1 LLEFAFRSRQQY
13 GDRIDEEQA
22 MSTATATDSSYIT
35 RSPDVCGGQ
44 PVITGTRTPVK
55 SIVGY
60 YKMGMSVEEILE
72 GLPHLNPAQVFA
84 ALSYYHDHQ
93 AEIEQDIEDSRVE
106 NLIARYGLKVL
117 PDGRLVPEKNGE

>member
-1 LLEFAFRSRQQY
+1 MSR
-13 GDRIDEEQA
+13 A
-22 MSTATATDSSYIT
+22 AATDSSYIT
-35 RSPDVCGGQ
+35 RSPAVCGGQ
-44 PVITGTRTPVK
+44 PVIAGTRTPVK

-72 GLPHLNPAQVFA
+72 GLPHLSPAQVFA

-93 AEIEQDIEDSRVE
+93 AEIEQDIAASRVE
-106 NLIARYGLKVL
+106 TLITRYGLKAL

>member
-1 LLEFAFRSRQQY
+1 
-13 GDRIDEEQA
+13 

-35 RSPDVCGGQ
+35 RNPAVCSGQ
-44 PVITGTRTPVK
+44 PVIAGTRTPVK

-72 GLPHLNPAQVFA
+72 GLPHLSPAQVFA

-93 AEIEQDIEDSRVE
+93 AEIEQDIADSRVE
-106 NLIARYGLKVL
+106 TLITRYGLKAL
-117 PDGRLVPEKNGE
+117 PDGRLVPEKNGD

>member
-1 LLEFAFRSRQQY
+1 
-13 GDRIDEEQA
+13 
-22 MSTATATDSSYIT
+22 MSTATATDSPYIT

-44 PVITGTRTPVK
+44 PVLAGTRTPVK

-72 GLPHLNPAQVFA
+72 GLPHLSPAQVFA

-93 AEIEQDIEDSRVE
+93 AGIEQDIADSRVE
-106 NLIARYGLKVL
+106 NLIARYGLKTL
-117 PDGRLVPEKNGE
+117 SDGRLVPEKNGE

>member
-1 LLEFAFRSRQQY
+1 
-13 GDRIDEEQA
+13 
-22 MSTATATDSSYIT
+22 MSTAIVTDSPYIT

-44 PVITGTRTPVK
+44 PVLAGTRTPVK

-72 GLPHLNPAQVFA
+72 GLPHLTPAQVFA

-93 AEIEQDIEDSRVE
+93 AGIEQDIADSRVE
-106 NLIARYGLKVL
+106 NLIARYGLKTL
-117 PDGRLVPEKNGE
+117 ADGRLVPEKNGE

>member
-1 LLEFAFRSRQQY
+1 
-13 GDRIDEEQA
+13 
-22 MSTATATDSSYIT
+22 MSTATATDSSYVI
-35 RSPDVCGGQ
+35 RNSAVCGGQ
-44 PVITGTRTPVK
+44 PVIAGTRTPVK

-72 GLPHLNPAQVFA
+72 GLPHLSPAQVFA

-93 AEIEQDIEDSRVE
+93 AEIEQDIADSRTAT
-106 NLIARYGLKVL
+106 LITRYGLKAL

>member
-1 LLEFAFRSRQQY
+1 
-13 GDRIDEEQA
+13 
-22 MSTATATDSSYIT
+22 MSTATATASSYIT
-35 RSPDVCGGQ
+35 RSPEMYGDQ
-44 PVITGTRTPVK
+44 PVIAGTRTPVK

-60 YKMGMSVEEILE
+60 YKINLSVAEILE
-72 GLPHLNPAQVFA
+72 GLPHLSPAQVFA

-106 NLIARYGLKVL
+106 NLIARYELKAL